1 MARDFEVKFEQ
12 LPMPTKRIDNR
23 NRLTRLEQYDYL
35 GQFRVTLTRGE
46 EVNSCVGDAYIRWS
60 DMVLGVI
67 TEGDNYTC
75 NYMNRT
81 HSAHE
86 DFRYPHCVLHE
97 LVKDAFIAD
106 LWWMHVCTYDRC
118 R

>member
-23 NRLTRLEQYDYL
+23 NRLNRLEQYDYL

-60 DMVLGVI
+60 DMVLGVV
-67 TEGDNYTC
+67 TERDDYTC
-75 NYMNRT
+75 NYLDRAYSSGGQF
-81 HSAHE
+81 HASHI
-86 DFRYPHCVLHE
+86 VLHE
-97 LVKDAFIAD
+97 HIKKAFLED